1 MIFKILTIS
10 LAIAIAGCSTQK
22 GNDRMAQ
29 HGADQI
35 RIIAVQRQAMVDQAK
50 AEAAT
55 QTALVEALA
64 RVAEA
69 NPDHAPSV
77 SVALAVIGVRS
88 VSNAENADAPI
99 LGLQAPRNDALEWT
113 KALAPTVGGLVTG
126 LGIAAIN
133 ADVAKQQSNNNRDIL
148 LGDQATDAQIVGAV
162 AAVGT
167 AAAGRTGIAVG
178 GDYMVVSDQGSVDQS
193 VNTTNTTTETT
204 TTTNTT
210 TETSIAD
217 SYNPSYDYSVN
228 DDNSVVTFGGAE
240 MTLSELLAYLN
251 TAGSPFTLTL
261 GDTTYTGG
269 SGDGET
275 TKIDCDGVLF
285 GPTPPECQ

>member
-1 MIFKILTIS
+1 MKYLIFTV
-10 LAIAIAGCSTQK
+10 AIALAGCSTQK

-35 RIIAVQRQAMVDQAK
+35 RIVAVQRQAMVDQAK

-77 SVALAVIGVRS
+77 SVALAVIGVRAS
-88 VSNAENADAPI
+88 EGLGGGNSQVVS
-99 LGLQAPRNDALEWT
+99 LQQPQNEALEWA
-113 KALAPTVGGLVTG
+113 KALSPAVGGLVTG

-133 ADVAKQQSNNNRDIL
+133 ADLAKQQSDNNRDIL
-148 LGDQATDAQIVGAV
+148 LGDQATDAQIVSAV

-167 AAAGRTGIAVG
+167 AAASKTGIAVG
-178 GDYMVVSDQGSVDQS
+178 GDYMIVSDQGSVDQS
-193 VNTTNTTTETT
+193 VNTTNTTTT
-204 TTTNTT
+204 TTTNT
-210 TETSIAD
+210 ETNTSATD

-228 DDNSVVTFGGAE
+228 DDNSVVTFGGSE

-251 TAGSPFTLTL
+251 TSGAPFSLTL
-261 GDTTYTGG
+261 GDGTTYTGG
-269 SGDGET
+269 SGDGEE
-275 TKIDCDGVLF
+275 TKINCDGVLF
-285 GPTPPECQ
+285 GPHPPECQ